1 MNMLRLYPIPQPIE
15 VRAAGKV
22 LIGAEAEAALK
33 RYLRK
38 AEPGLRSW
46 TTTTWTQFAKEIT
59 TTEINTIALTGD
71 LPAETAAR
79 IEAQYAAYIN
89 EKVQPR
95 WKQAMVAGSKLAPAN
110 VRELLTA
117 DVINEW
123 AERRGETLFKGLI
136 DVQQRAVSALV
147 RAATTTNPLDQKTL
161 ASLIAPILGLKQ
173 QDVNALLEAQK
184 LLAAKG
190 LNLDTQR
197 HRLGQMANR
206 RQAIRAERIART
218 ELASAFN
225 GGTQVTMERAE
236 ASGAFEGKLVRVWR
250 AQRGN
255 TCAICAKLNGKEAN
269 MTDPFDGAYRL
280 PPAHPSCRCVVLY
293 EERPRGA

>member
-79 IEAQYAAYIN
+79 LEAQYTTYIN
-89 EKVQPR
+89 ENVAPR
-95 WKQAMVAGSKLAPAN
+95 WKQAMAAGSKLAPAN

-255 TCAICAKLNGKEAN
+255 SCAVCGKLNGKETN
-269 MTDPFDGAYRL
+269 MKDPFDGKYNI

>member
-1 MNMLRLYPIPQPIE
+1 MNMLRLYPIPKPIE

-79 IEAQYAAYIN
+79 LEAQYTAYIN
-89 EKVQPR
+89 EKVAPR

-117 DVINEW
+117 DVISEW

-136 DVQQRAVSALV
+136 DVQQRAVSSLV

-173 QDVNALLEAQK
+173 QDVTALLEAQK

-250 AQRGN
+250 AQPGN
-255 TCAICAKLNGKEAN
+255 SCAVCGKLNGKETN
-269 MTDPFDGAYRL
+269 MKDPFDGKYSI

>member
-1 MNMLRLYPIPQPIE
+1 MIYPRVHHPPTE
-15 VRAAGKV
+15 VRAAAKV
-22 LIGAEAEAALK
+22 LIGPEAEAAL
-33 RYLRK
+33 RSFLRG

-46 TTTTWTQFAKEIT
+46 TRATWTQFAKEIT
-59 TTEINTIALTGD
+59 TAEINTIALTGD
-71 LPAETAAR
+71 LPAEAAAR
-79 IEAQYAAYIN
+79 IEAQYTAYIN

-123 AERRGETLFKGLI
+123 SARRGETLFKGLI

-161 ASLIAPILGLKQ
+161 AALIAPILGLKQ

-184 LLAAKG
+184 LLASQG

-197 HRLGQMANR
+197 LRLGQMAGR

-225 GGTQVTMERAE
+225 GGTQVTMERAVS
-236 ASGAFEGKLVRVWR
+236 AGAFEGTVMRVWS

-255 TCAICAKLNGKEAN
+255 VCSICAALHGRQTTISA
-269 MTDPFDGAYRL
+269 PFDRAFHT